1 MSMQAEGPPAAPGPG
16 VELRQ
21 ESGYRFAN
29 RFGPG
34 MPVLY
39 ADEPPP
45 LGAGSG
51 PSPMQLLAAAVA
63 NCLAASLL
71 FALKKYKQSPE
82 PIAAVASATEGRNEH
97 KRLRV
102 VGLQARLTLGVPA
115 SSLQNLDRALAQ
127 FEDFCTVTAS
137 VRHGIPVHVTLK
149 KPEES
154 PHEDHEG
161 CRIQGEGS
169 ARA

>member
-1 MSMQAEGPPAAPGPG
+1 MSTQAEGPAAPVKPS

-29 RFGPG
+29 RFAEG

-39 ADEPPP
+39 SDEPAP
-45 LGAGSG
+45 LGTGTG
-51 PSPMQLLAAAVA
+51 PSPMQLLAAAVG

-71 FALKKYKQSPE
+71 FALKKFKQSPE
-82 PIAAVASATEGRNEH
+82 PIQAAATATEGRNEQ

-102 VGLQARLTLGVPA
+102 VGLHVRLTLGVPA
-115 SSLQNLDRALAQ
+115 ASLQNLDRALAQ

-137 VRHGIPVHVTLK
+137 VRQAIPVEVEVYDSLGARLK
-149 KPEES
+149 
-154 PHEDHEG
+154 
-161 CRIQGEGS
+161 
-169 ARA
+169 

>member
-1 MSMQAEGPPAAPGPG
+1 MSTQAEGSPAPAPAHPG

-29 RFGPG
+29 RFAPD

-39 ADEPPP
+39 SDEPPP
-45 LGAGSG
+45 LGTGTG
-51 PSPMQLLAAAVA
+51 PSPMQLLAAAVG

-82 PIAAVASATEGRNEH
+82 PIVAVASATEGRNEQKH
-97 KRLRV
+97 LRV
-102 VGLQARLTLGVPA
+102 VGLHARLTLGVPA

-137 VRHGIPVHVTLK
+137 VRQAIPVEVEVYDSTGARLK
-149 KPEES
+149 
-154 PHEDHEG
+154 
-161 CRIQGEGS
+161 
-169 ARA
+169 

>member
-1 MSMQAEGPPAAPGPG
+1 MSTPAEVTAPNAAKLA

-29 RFGPG
+29 RFGPD

-45 LGAGSG
+45 LGTATG
-51 PSPMQLLAAAVA
+51 PSPLQLLAAAVG

-71 FALKKYKQSPE
+71 FSLKKFKQAPE
-82 PIAAVASATEGRNEH
+82 PIQAVVSVTEGRNEH

-102 VGLQARLTLGVPA
+102 QRVHVRLTLGVPA
-115 SSLQNLDRALAQ
+115 GGLQNLDRALDQ
-127 FEDFCTVTAS
+127 FEEFCTVTQS
-137 VRHGIPVHVTLK
+137 VRTGIPVDVEVYDSGGARLK
-149 KPEES
+149 
-154 PHEDHEG
+154 
-161 CRIQGEGS
+161 
-169 ARA
+169 